1 MKKTNTPSHLTADEY
16 LRAEEGSALRSEFVD
31 GRVFAMTG
39 TTLRHNALVNN
50 IYAALRAHLKN
61 CPCKAYTIDVKVH
74 VQSANSFYY
83 PDVVVTCSG
92 SPDQSLIAD
101 SPVFIAEVLSRSTSL
116 VDRREKVVTYKQIP
130 SLKEYLIVH
139 QTKKKVELHRRLDS
153 NSWEI
158 LVLSAGEL
166 QLLADMPCNPMR
178 ITFDELYDD
187 IQFDS
192 NFVKEESTEYEA
204 SQEWD
209 FDY

>member
-1 MKKTNTPSHLTADEY
+1 MKETNTPSHLSAEEY
-16 LRAEEGSALRSEFVD
+16 LRAEEGRTSRCEYVD

-50 IYAALRAHLKN
+50 IYSALRAHAKN
-61 CPCKAYTIDVKVH
+61 GPCKAYTIDVKVH

-83 PDVVVTCSG
+83 PDVVVTCSK
-92 SPDQSLIAD
+92 SPDESLIAE

-116 VDRREKVVTYKQIP
+116 VDRREKVVTYKQLP

-158 LVLSAGEL
+158 LVLSEGEL
-166 QLLADMPCNPMR
+166 QLLVSMPCDPMKM
-178 ITFDELYDD
+178 TFDELYED
-187 IQFDS
+187 IQFETG
-192 NFVKEESTEYEA
+192 FVKEEQKEYEI